1 MPPAEAIAT
10 MLVRKACLPDVAVGR
25 PMDVSP
31 KPERCERVDAD
42 GRSLGF
48 SKLMT
53 AMGGRATEAA
63 TENGWQVFLPDSV

>member
-48 SKLMT
+48 PS
-53 AMGGRATEAA
+53 
-63 TENGWQVFLPDSV
+63 S